1 MLRERLAAS
10 PSGDADPDELVFTT
24 PTGCPVRQ
32 GLYYRREFKPA
43 VAKALPHKAKVPF
56 HDLRHTCVALLVEQ
70 GAHPKL
76 IQTRLGHS
84 SITITLNRYG
94 HVFPSMDAQLADA
107 LEVAYQSSNGN
118 VTPLRRPESLEFAS
132 GGGMRAARGTNS
144 GETRAWGSRR
154 TTRWGSYEPPE
165 KRIGS

>member
-1 MLRERLAAS
+1 M
-10 PSGDADPDELVFTT
+10 
-24 PTGCPVRQ
+24 
-32 GLYYRREFKPA
+32 
-43 VAKALPHKAKVPF
+43 
-56 HDLRHTCVALLVEQ
+56 EQ
-70 GAHPKL
+70 GAHPS

-84 SITITLNRYG
+84 SITVTLDRYG
-94 HVFPSMDAQLADA
+94 PVFPGHDAQLADA

-132 GGGMRAARGTNS
+132 GGGMRAARGRTP
-144 GETRAWGSRR
+144 EKRARGGSRR